1 MKRHLELDREHLR
14 MTDNADEGTRNSV
27 GLWGAF
33 LDLTFLMSLKT
44 VGFFGGVGRGFLFC
58 FFFSLETVLL

>member
-1 MKRHLELDREHLR
+1 MKRHLELYREHLR

-44 VGFFGGVGRGFLFC
+44 VGFFLGGGTGFFVLFC
-58 FFFSLETVLL
+58 FFP